1 MKTKELISS
10 IPETHRHTIEV
21 YSNLIAQRTIRG
33 DADGTTEYSKMLRGY
48 LTCMK
53 DAGVITEAELRAL
66 YLWYRTTRV
75 DAQIK
80 EGAVK

>member
-1 MKTKELISS
+1 MTQKIIDR
-10 IPETHRHTIEV
+10 IPETHRHTIEI

-33 DADGTTEYSKMLRGY
+33 DGDGATEYSKMLRGY
-48 LTCMK
+48 LICMA
-53 DAGVITEAELRAL
+53 DAGMITVMELRAL

-75 DAQIK
+75 DAQIR